1 MLRLVQ
7 IWGLW
12 VVANL
17 AVLVAEGFQYLGLYA
32 ESVAPVALADACI
45 AKADEHFDALA
56 IEAAYRKADRYCRC
70 DETSGSS
77 SCPVHRS
84 GE

>member
-17 AVLVAEGFQYLGLYA
+17 AVLIAEGLQYIGLYA

-45 AKADEHFDALA
+45 TKADEHFEALA
-56 IEAAYRKADRYCRC
+56 IKQAYAKADQER
-70 DETSGSS
+70 E
-77 SCPVHRS
+77 
-84 GE
+84 

>member
-1 MLRLVQ
+1 M
-7 IWGLW
+7 
-12 VVANL
+12 

-56 IEAAYRKADRYCRC
+56 IEAAYRKADREQNV
-70 DETSGSS
+70 D
-77 SCPVHRS
+77 
-84 GE
+84 

>member
-17 AVLVAEGFQYLGLYA
+17 AVLVAEGFQYLGIDSDSK
-32 ESVAPVALADACI
+32 SVEI
-45 AKADEHFDALA
+45 AKARLA
-56 IEAAYRKADRYCRC
+56 HWSTHND
-70 DETSGSS
+70 
-77 SCPVHRS
+77 
-84 GE
+84 